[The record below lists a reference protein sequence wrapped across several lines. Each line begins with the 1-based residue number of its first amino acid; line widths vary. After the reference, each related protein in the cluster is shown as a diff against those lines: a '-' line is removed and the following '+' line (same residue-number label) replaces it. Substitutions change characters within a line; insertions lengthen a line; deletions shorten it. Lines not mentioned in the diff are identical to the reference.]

1 MIWGLEIML
10 PLVERKL
17 ITPSEALEV
26 AKNIHESNPLFVN
39 KQILSRF
46 EDKIKK
52 LTRKKE
58 S

>member
-1 MIWGLEIML
+1 ML

-26 AKNIHESNPLFVN
+26 AKDVHESNPLFVN

-46 EDKIKK
+46 EDKINK
-52 LTRKKE
+52 LTRKKKT
-58 S
+58 